1 MNSGDLSAGAEDQTQ
16 VLARLLKSQEDIG
29 NAEKPVNGEKVVTN
43 LRICLRSILLLRE
56 RLLMRLK
63 VEMMPW

>member
-29 NAEKPVNGEKVVTN
+29 NAVKPVYGEKVVTN